1 MWVVAHECGH
11 RAFSDNLRLQTAV
24 GYVFHTVLMVPYFSW
39 QRSHAVHHA
48 RTNHLSEGETHVP
61 YAVTDDPELYAIGA
75 KKLAIRQEWLSGNF
89 GAIKFGMKRLWSHL
103 VFGWPAYIIGGATG
117 GPVRGNTSHFDP
129 TKGTQG
135 RNALFPGKFAEKV
148 CTQPVAL
155 LNGGCFAIEINVD
168 AFQFVRAPVASTN
181 SMLHTTEDS

>member
-61 YAVTDDPELYAIGA
+61 YAVTDNPELYTVGA
-75 KKLAIRQEWLSGNF
+75 KKLAVRQEWLSDGKL
-89 GAIKFGMKRLWSHL
+89 GKVKFGLKRMWSHL

-117 GPVRGNTSHFDP
+117 GPIRGNTSHFDP
-129 TKGTQG
+129 TKGAQG
-135 RNALFPGKFAEKV
+135 KNALFPGKFADKV
-148 CTQPVAL
+148 RSHRYRQHVFRTIS
-155 LNGGCFAIEINVD
+155 GIF
-168 AFQFVRAPVASTN
+168 
-181 SMLHTTEDS
+181 